1 MESYTIK
8 EARRSQKER
17 KSTAETRAE
26 RSNIVHYFSSYDLTE
41 TEGKALAMDYYIV
54 RNDKEIIVQQN
65 HLLAEPIAQ
74 SKSRNVSE
82 FYKAIS
88 LYNFMKIQPHKK
100 QIWHANKQ
108 CNLPD
113 CIKTRTVLRNSKTAP
128 VRPIISNIGTA
139 TYATSKHLAKLLAP
153 LTKSTYTVKEFIA
166 FTKNAKVRR
175 EYDKLCFQSFY
186 QPTSRFHK

>member
-1 MESYTIK
+1 
-8 EARRSQKER
+8 
-17 KSTAETRAE
+17 
-26 RSNIVHYFSSYDLTE
+26 
-41 TEGKALAMDYYIV
+41 
-54 RNDKEIIVQQN
+54 
-65 HLLAEPIAQ
+65 
-74 SKSRNVSE
+74 
-82 FYKAIS
+82 
-88 LYNFMKIQPHKK
+88 MKIQPHKK

-186 QPTSRFHK
+186 QPTSRFHKWLDLEESFPGKEDKNKAEEGRTKGAPRNLYKRNTFHYRTEYAWARRVQF